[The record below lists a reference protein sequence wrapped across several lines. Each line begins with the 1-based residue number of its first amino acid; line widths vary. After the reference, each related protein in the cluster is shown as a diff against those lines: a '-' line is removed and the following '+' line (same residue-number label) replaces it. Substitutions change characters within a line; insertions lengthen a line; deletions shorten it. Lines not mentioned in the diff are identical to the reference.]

1 MRRRRLLLLLLLL
14 LLSGR
19 HGCAGWFSPDP
30 EPELADL
37 VSDLCGDS
45 CSDIVERSGLQSCRL
60 TFGQGCPNDEPPTG
74 FSKASTLWEMCPLSC
89 PAAEKPSDSSKQQ
102 KEQDSDGDGNGDDD
116 DDDDDDDNDRIA
128 VDGEDEDEFVDDP
141 EDEVDD
147 EDAPEL
153 WQLGREELKDK
164 GGSVTQYGGPTECDD
179 SGRVKMGQLV
189 SVTYTATIDKTSS
202 TVSVRGRQFQFTDSE
217 PGKPADLHL
226 GKGTVIPGLEKGLD
240 GLCHKAKAVIV
251 VPPELGCVL

>member
-1 MRRRRLLLLLLLL
+1 MRRLLLLLLLL
-14 LLSGR
+14 SVR
-19 HGCAGWFSPDP
+19 HGCAGWFSPDL
-30 EPELADL
+30 EPKLSDL

-45 CSDIVERSGLQSCRL
+45 CSDIVERGGLQPCRL
-60 TFGQGCPNDEPPTG
+60 TFGQGCPNDDPPTG

-89 PAAEKPSDSSKQQ
+89 PAAEKPADSSKQQ
-102 KEQDSDGDGNGDDD
+102 KEQDSDGDDDD
-116 DDDDDDDNDRIA
+116 DRIA
-128 VDGEDEDEFVDDP
+128 VEGEDKDEFVDDP
-141 EDEVDD
+141 EDEEDD

-153 WQLGREELKDK
+153 WQLGREELKEK

-189 SVTYTATIDKTSS
+189 SVMYTATIDKTSS
-202 TVSVRGRQFQFTDSE
+202 TVSVRGRQFQFTDNE